1 MPLTHPHFFI
11 FIAQVKSKG
20 DVRLVRLSS
29 YILDVVAKRDLGR
42 EIDPERPPVVLM
54 KMDIEGSEL
63 EVVPDLLVTGAM
75 QHVNVTMI
83 EWHWNITAKD
93 RVQALVSKNQPV
105 NCQFVM
111 YRVGVPKHPIIV
123 AIHAPKTTT
132 TTTINFATITII
144 QTFNFF

>member
-1 MPLTHPHFFI
+1 MRSLSCI
-11 FIAQVKSKG
+11 FITQVKSKG

-93 RVQALVSKNQPV
+93 RVQALVSMYHLV
-105 NCQFVM
+105 ISYACQLSC
-111 YRVGVPKHPIIV
+111 IV
-123 AIHAPKTTT
+123 
-132 TTTINFATITII
+132 
-144 QTFNFF
+144 

>member
-1 MPLTHPHFFI
+1 MGSVASKIQHQLGESTLNTIFFEQKTVVPLTHSHSFI
-11 FIAQVKSKG
+11 FVTQVKSKG

-93 RVQALVSKNQPV
+93 RVQALVSMYHLAISYA
-105 NCQFVM
+105 CQLSC
-111 YRVGVPKHPIIV
+111 IV
-123 AIHAPKTTT
+123 
-132 TTTINFATITII
+132 
-144 QTFNFF
+144 